1 MNQSMQRHSEAWVKF
16 SYLSFAVSVVMMT
29 GGLIL
34 APIDLA
40 MKGYIA
46 MAAVMVIQT
55 TVNLTKT
62 MRDNH
67 ESDRLVNKIEDAKT
81 ERLLRDVES
90 VQAA

>member
-1 MNQSMQRHSEAWVKF
+1 MNAMQRHSEAWVKF
-16 SYLSFAVSVVMMT
+16 SYLSFAVSCVMMA

-34 APIDLA
+34 APIDIA

-67 ESDRLVNKIEDAKT
+67 ESDRLLNKIEDAKT
-81 ERLLRDVES
+81 ERLLRDVDSIE
-90 VQAA
+90 AA

>member
-1 MNQSMQRHSEAWVKF
+1 MNVMQRHSEAWVRF
-16 SYLSFAVSVVMMT
+16 SYISFAVSCVMMA

-67 ESDRLVNKIEDAKT
+67 EADRLVNKIEDAKT
-81 ERLLRDVES
+81 ERLLRDVDNIE
-90 VQAA
+90 AA

>member
-1 MNQSMQRHSEAWVKF
+1 MMTAMQRHSDAWVKF
-16 SYLSFAVSVVMMT
+16 SYLSFIVSCVMMA
-29 GGLIL
+29 GGLVL

-67 ESDRLVNKIEDAKT
+67 ESDRLLNKLEDAKT

>member
-1 MNQSMQRHSEAWVKF
+1 MIDSIQRHSDAWVKF
-16 SYLSFAVSVVMMT
+16 SYLSFAVSCVMMA
-29 GGLIL
+29 GGLVL

-55 TVNLTKT
+55 TVNMTKT

-67 ESDRLVNKIEDAKT
+67 EADRLLNKIEDAQT
-81 ERLLRDVES
+81 ERLLRDVDTA
-90 VQAA
+90 QAA

>member
-1 MNQSMQRHSEAWVKF
+1 MIDSIQRHSEAWVKF
-16 SYLSFAVSVVMMT
+16 SYLSFGVSCVMMA
-29 GGLIL
+29 GGLVL
-34 APIDLA
+34 APIELA

-81 ERLLRDVES
+81 ERLLRDVDD

>member
-1 MNQSMQRHSEAWVKF
+1 MNAMQRHSEAWVKF
-16 SYLSFAVSVVMMT
+16 SYLSFAVSCLMMA

-40 MKGYIA
+40 TKGYIA

-62 MRDNH
+62 IRDNH
-67 ESDRLVNKIEDAKT
+67 ESDRLLNKIEDAKT
-81 ERLLRDVES
+81 ERLLRDVDS
-90 VQAA
+90 VEAA

>member
-1 MNQSMQRHSEAWVKF
+1 MNAIQRHSEAWVKF
-16 SYLSFAVSVVMMT
+16 SYISFAVSCVMMA

-34 APIDLA
+34 APIDIA

-81 ERLLRDVES
+81 ERLLRDVDNIET
-90 VQAA
+90 A

>member
-1 MNQSMQRHSEAWVKF
+1 MNAIQRHSEAWVKF
-16 SYLSFAVSVVMMT
+16 SYISFAIAVLMMA
-29 GGLIL
+29 GGLII

-81 ERLLRDVES
+81 EKLLRDVDTIE
-90 VQAA
+90 AA

>member
-1 MNQSMQRHSEAWVKF
+1 MTDSIQRHSEAWVKF
-16 SYLSFAVSVVMMT
+16 SYLSFAVSCVMMA
-29 GGLIL
+29 GGLVL
-34 APIDLA
+34 APIELA

-67 ESDRLVNKIEDAKT
+67 EADRLFNKIEDAKT
-81 ERLLRDVES
+81 ERLLRDVDTA
-90 VQAA
+90 QAA

>member
-1 MNQSMQRHSEAWVKF
+1 MNAMQRHSEAWVKF
-16 SYLSFAVSVVMMT
+16 SYLSFAIAVVMMT
-29 GGLIL
+29 GGLII

-67 ESDRLVNKIEDAKT
+67 ESDRLVNKIEDART
-81 ERLLRDVES
+81 EKLLRDVDSIE
-90 VQAA
+90 AA

>member
-1 MNQSMQRHSEAWVKF
+1 
-16 SYLSFAVSVVMMT
+16 MMA

-34 APIDLA
+34 APIDIA

-67 ESDRLVNKIEDAKT
+67 ESDRLLNKIEDAKT
-81 ERLLRDVES
+81 ERLLRDVDSIE
-90 VQAA
+90 AA

>member
-1 MNQSMQRHSEAWVKF
+1 MNAMQRHSDAWVKF
-16 SYLSFAVSVVMMT
+16 SYLSFAVSCVMIT

-40 MKGYIA
+40 MKGYLA

-67 ESDRLVNKIEDAKT
+67 ESDRLMNKIEDAQT
-81 ERLLRDVES
+81 ERLLRDVDS
-90 VQAA
+90 AQAA

>member
-1 MNQSMQRHSEAWVKF
+1 MNVMQRHSDAWVKF
-16 SYLSFAVSVVMMT
+16 SYISFAVSCVMMS

-67 ESDRLVNKIEDAKT
+67 EADRLVNKIEDAKT
-81 ERLLRDVES
+81 ERLLRDVDNIE
-90 VQAA
+90 AA

>member
-1 MNQSMQRHSEAWVKF
+1 MNVMQRHSDAWVKF
-16 SYLSFAVSVVMMT
+16 SYISFVVSCVMMA

-67 ESDRLVNKIEDAKT
+67 EADRLVNKIEDAKT
-81 ERLLRDVES
+81 ERLLRDVDNIE
-90 VQAA
+90 AA

>member
-1 MNQSMQRHSEAWVKF
+1 MTTMQRHSDAWVKF
-16 SYLSFAVSVVMMT
+16 SYLSFAVSCVMMT
-29 GGLIL
+29 GGLII
-34 APIDLA
+34 APIELA

-67 ESDRLVNKIEDAKT
+67 ESDRLVNKIEDAQT

>member
-1 MNQSMQRHSEAWVKF
+1 MTDSIQRHSEAWVKF
-16 SYLSFAVSVVMMT
+16 SYLSFAISCVMMT
-29 GGLIL
+29 GGLVL

-40 MKGYIA
+40 TKGYIA

-67 ESDRLVNKIEDAKT
+67 EADRLLNKIEDAKT
-81 ERLLRDVES
+81 ERLLRDVDP
-90 VQAA
+90 VQVA

>member
-1 MNQSMQRHSEAWVKF
+1 MKF
-16 SYLSFAVSVVMMT
+16 SYLSFAVSCVMMA
-29 GGLIL
+29 GGLVL

-55 TVNLTKT
+55 TVNMTKT

-67 ESDRLVNKIEDAKT
+67 EADRLLNKIEDAQT
-81 ERLLRDVES
+81 ERLLRDVDTA
-90 VQAA
+90 QAA